1 MLDKKI
7 SGFFKYS
14 IITVLLVC
22 IIVFTVL
29 TFYMS
34 RQTEASIEDISTIYM
49 KEMSSQI
56 QQKFETVIDLRL
68 NQLKGII
75 QRTPPDTTVYGDEIG
90 RAHV

>member
-22 IIVFTVL
+22 IIVFTIL

-34 RQTEASIEDISTIYM
+34 GQTESSIKDISEIYM

-68 NQLKGII
+68 SQLKGLY
-75 QRTPPDTTVYGDEIG
+75 DKTV
-90 RAHV
+90 

>member
-49 KEMSSQI
+49 KEM
-56 QQKFETVIDLRL
+56 KAF
-68 NQLKGII
+68 
-75 QRTPPDTTVYGDEIG
+75 
-90 RAHV
+90 